1 MSDIK
6 LQNSKANSITAKIW
20 SFWYR
25 LRFFMDI
32 PSILRLLRYRKLRQR
47 YYDALWSK
55 AAKNT
60 ESDIVLNSFGMTRIS
75 KAGWSTFVRQHEM
88 MFDSPLMLRLMG
100 NKALTYQLLSNLGA
114 PVVPHLIVSMGQLD
128 KARQFLKSHSTIVV
142 KPASGTGGGRGVTTG
157 VETESQ
163 LIAAAKLAARSD
175 SNLIVERQVEGQS
188 YRLLF
193 LDGQF
198 IDAIRRD
205 PPTLI
210 GDGQSNLR
218 KLIRLENKRREH
230 QLPMRA
236 LSPLAIDKDMK
247 NWMMA
252 NDMSLSDVPSTA
264 ETIQIKLATNENDSC
279 GNVNVTPM
287 VNEDIVSRCAEL
299 VQNLGVK
306 FAGVDLICQDIAG
319 PFSSENCYVGEVNTT
334 PGLHHHYLIA
344 NPIDGNP
351 VADIALDYLYSKKMG
366 IMTTD
371 NPPHTGLSPD
381 ISGAQS
387 KTPTSVEQAN
397 QRPFVAKRVLADEL
411 T

>member
-6 LQNSKANSITAKIW
+6 LQNSKENSITVKIW
-20 SFWYR
+20 SYWYR
-25 LRFFMDI
+25 LRFFMDV
-32 PSILRLLRYRKLRQR
+32 PSILRLLRYRKLRQK
-47 YYDALWSK
+47 YYDALWSE

-60 ESDIVLNSFGMTRIS
+60 DADIVLNSDGMTRIS

-88 MFDSPLMLRLMG
+88 MFDSPLMLKLMG
-100 NKALTYQLLSNLGA
+100 NKALTYQLLSDLRA
-114 PVVPHLIVSMGQLD
+114 PIVPHLIVSMAQLD
-128 KARQFLKSHSTIVV
+128 QARKFMTSHGTIVV

-157 VETESQ
+157 VETETQ

-175 SNLIVERQVEGQS
+175 RNIIVERQVEGQS

-205 PPTLI
+205 SPTLI

-218 KLIRLENKRREH
+218 QLIKQENKRREH

-252 NDMSLSDVPSTA
+252 NDMSLSDVPLKDES
-264 ETIQIKLATNENDSC
+264 IQIKLATNENDSS
-279 GNVNVTPM
+279 GNVNVTLL
-287 VNEDIVSRCAEL
+287 VNGDIISRCAEL
-299 VQNLGVK
+299 VRNLGVK

-344 NPIDGNP
+344 NQTDGNS
-351 VADIALDYLYSKKMG
+351 VAEIALDYLFSKNLG
-366 IMTTD
+366 IMISD
-371 NPPHTGLSPD
+371 NPPDTGRSPMT
-381 ISGAQS
+381 SATQS
-387 KTPTSVEQAN
+387 KTPTSANQAN
-397 QRPFVAKRVLADEL
+397 QRPSVAKRVLADEL
-411 T
+411 I

>member
-1 MSDIK
+1 MTAIK
-6 LQNSKANSITAKIW
+6 LQNPNAHSITAKIW
-20 SFWYR
+20 SCWYR
-25 LRFFMDI
+25 LRFFMDV
-32 PSILRLLRYRKLRQR
+32 PSILRLLRYRKLRQK
-47 YYDALWSK
+47 YYDALWSE
-55 AAKNT
+55 AAKNIQA
-60 ESDIVLNSFGMTRIS
+60 DIVLNSFGMARIS
-75 KAGWSTFVRQHEM
+75 KTGWSTFVRQHEM
-88 MFDSPLMLRLMG
+88 MFDSPLMLNLMG
-100 NKALTYQLLSNLGA
+100 NKALTYQLLSDLGA
-114 PVVPHLIVSMGQLD
+114 PVVPHHIVSMAQLD
-128 KARQFLKSHSTIVV
+128 KAREFLSSHTTIVV

-163 LIAAAKLAARSD
+163 LMAAAKLAARSD
-175 SNLIVERQVEGQS
+175 RNLIVERQVEGQS

-252 NDMSLSDVPSTA
+252 NDMSLSDVPSKG
-264 ETIQIKLATNENDSC
+264 ETIQIKLATNENDSS
-279 GNVNVTPM
+279 GNVNITSL
-287 VNEDIVSRCAEL
+287 VNDDIVLRCAEL
-299 VQNLGVK
+299 VQKLGVK

-344 NPIDGNP
+344 NPVDGNP
-351 VADIALDYLYSKKMG
+351 VAEIALDYLYSKKWA
-366 IMTTD
+366 
-371 NPPHTGLSPD
+371 S
-381 ISGAQS
+381 
-387 KTPTSVEQAN
+387 
-397 QRPFVAKRVLADEL
+397 
-411 T
+411 

>member
-6 LQNSKANSITAKIW
+6 LQNAKANPIAAKIW
-20 SFWYR
+20 SCWYR
-25 LRFFMDI
+25 LRFFMDV
-32 PSILRLLRYRKLRQR
+32 PSILRLLRYRKLRQT
-47 YYDALWSK
+47 YYDALWSE
-55 AAKNT
+55 AAKNI
-60 ESDIVLNSFGMTRIS
+60 EADIVLNSFGMTRIS

-88 MFDSPLMLRLMG
+88 MFDSPLMLNLMG
-100 NKALTYQLLSNLGA
+100 NKALTYQLLSDLGA
-114 PVVPHLIVSMGQLD
+114 PIVPHLIVSMAQLD
-128 KARQFLKSHSTIVV
+128 KARGFLASHSTIVV

-157 VETESQ
+157 VKTEGQ
-163 LIAAAKLAARSD
+163 LMAAAKLAARSD
-175 SNLIVERQVEGQS
+175 RNLIVEKQVEGQS

-205 PPTLI
+205 LPVLI

-218 KLIRLENKRREH
+218 QLIRQENKRREH

-252 NDMSLSDVPSTA
+252 NDMRLSDVSPNGEA
-264 ETIQIKLATNENDSC
+264 IQIKRATNENDSS
-279 GNVNVTPM
+279 GNVNVTQL
-287 VNEDIVSRCAEL
+287 VNEDIVLRCAEL

-319 PFSSENCYVGEVNTT
+319 SFSSENCYVGEVNTT

-351 VADIALDYLYSKKMG
+351 VAEIALDYLYSQKMG
-366 IMTTD
+366 IMTSD
-371 NPPHTGLSPD
+371 NPTHSGLSPV
-381 ISGAQS
+381 ISETQS
-387 KTPTSVEQAN
+387 KTPISAEQAN
-397 QRPFVAKRVLADEL
+397 QRPSVAKRVLADEL
-411 T
+411 H

>member
-6 LQNSKANSITAKIW
+6 LQNSTANSITANIW
-20 SFWYR
+20 SCWYR
-25 LRFFMDI
+25 LRFFMDV
-32 PSILRLLRYRKLRQR
+32 PSILRLLRYRKLRQK
-47 YYDALWSK
+47 YYDALWSE

-60 ESDIVLNSFGMTRIS
+60 EADIVLNSDGMTRIS

-88 MFDSPLMLRLMG
+88 MFDSPLMLKLMG
-100 NKALTYQLLSNLGA
+100 NKALTYQLLSDLRA
-114 PVVPHLIVSMGQLD
+114 PIVPHLIVSMAQLD
-128 KARQFLKSHSTIVV
+128 QAREFMTSHGTIVV

-157 VETESQ
+157 VETETQ

-175 SNLIVERQVEGQS
+175 RNLIVERQVEGQS

-210 GDGQSNLR
+210 GDGQSDLR
-218 KLIRLENKRREH
+218 QLIRQENKRREH

-252 NDMSLSDVPSTA
+252 NDMSLSDVPLKDEA
-264 ETIQIKLATNENDSC
+264 IQIKLATNENDSS
-279 GNVNVTPM
+279 GNVNVTPK
-287 VNEDIVSRCAEL
+287 VNEDIISRCAEL
-299 VQNLGVK
+299 VQKLGVK

-344 NPIDGNP
+344 NPTDGNP
-351 VADIALDYLYSKKMG
+351 VAKIALDYLYSKKMG
-366 IMTTD
+366 IMTSD
-371 NPPHTGLSPD
+371 NPPHTGHSPM
-381 ISGAQS
+381 ISETQS
-387 KTPTSVEQAN
+387 KTPIRAEQAN
-397 QRPFVAKRVLADEL
+397 QRPFVAKRVFADEL
-411 T
+411 N